1 MTQSILNGLP
11 PILLQKLYDNSVYVT
26 YLRQPKSVQKQLMK
40 IINATGNYCYQMLME
55 SNNQYKLLQNK
66 GRASSYVDV
75 TWSDQVMVSL
85 GKIFIY

>member
-11 PILLQKLYDNSVYVT
+11 PILLQKLYDNVVYVT

-40 IINATGNYCYQMLME
+40 IINITGNYFYQMLMAR
-55 SNNQYKLLQNK
+55 NNQYKLLQNK
-66 GRASSYVDV
+66 GRAASYVDV
-75 TWSDQVMVSL
+75 MWSYQVMTSS